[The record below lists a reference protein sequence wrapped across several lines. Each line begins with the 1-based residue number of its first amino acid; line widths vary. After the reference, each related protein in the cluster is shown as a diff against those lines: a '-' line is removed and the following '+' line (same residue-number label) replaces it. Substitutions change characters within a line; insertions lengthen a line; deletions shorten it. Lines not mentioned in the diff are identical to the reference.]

1 VRSRLFQPFVTG
13 PGSEGLGMGLYMA
26 RLIVESHGGT
36 IRLVDRPRGARFEMH
51 IPAAGTTPAS

>member
-1 VRSRLFQPFVTG
+1 
-13 PGSEGLGMGLYMA
+13 MGLYMA

-51 IPAAGTTPAS
+51 LPAAPQPTTA